1 MTMIIASADEAE
13 GRAVLAVEEDAD
25 AEAEGVVEGSDPDR
39 EAAQRRPGSSL
50 SCTSQ
55 SKIDRTGCRM
65 QTANGQT
72 LALKNNEPIVHFKTK
87 NRSHHA
93 VLDDNHNVLNNRKST
108 NVQSRDIDV
117 SCGVEAPERAVDQVH
132 DRMDDTVELHRKLLH
147 CDRPKVSQV
156 AKRSTGSKTPN
167 QLKKTNCAACDVT
180 FGGLAV
186 AA

>member
-72 LALKNNEPIVHFKTK
+72 LSVLSI
-87 NRSHHA
+87 RSMIEWMTPWSFTESCCTVIDPKCHK
-93 VLDDNHNVLNNRKST
+93 LQ
-108 NVQSRDIDV
+108 NVQL
-117 SCGVEAPERAVDQVH
+117 DQ
-132 DRMDDTVELHRKLLH
+132 KL
-147 CDRPKVSQV
+147 PIS
-156 AKRSTGSKTPN
+156 
-167 QLKKTNCAACDVT
+167 
-180 FGGLAV
+180 
-186 AA
+186 